1 MEKLEAKTL
10 CISNHA
16 KSSLPFVTIFF
27 EFLKIL
33 NEAIFSYTFLSR
45 SLTTAIYICI
55 YIRLYND
62 FSLSLMSSL
71 NEYCL
76 SQQI

>member
-10 CISNHA
+10 YISNHA

-33 NEAIFSYTFLSR
+33 NGAIFSYTS
-45 SLTTAIYICI
+45 AIYICI

-71 NEYCL
+71 NGYCL

>member
-16 KSSLPFVTIFF
+16 KSSLPFVTIVF

-33 NEAIFSYTFLSR
+33 NGAI
-45 SLTTAIYICI
+45 
-55 YIRLYND
+55 IRYND
-62 FSLSLMSSL
+62 SDIHMYLYSF
-71 NEYCL
+71 
-76 SQQI
+76 I